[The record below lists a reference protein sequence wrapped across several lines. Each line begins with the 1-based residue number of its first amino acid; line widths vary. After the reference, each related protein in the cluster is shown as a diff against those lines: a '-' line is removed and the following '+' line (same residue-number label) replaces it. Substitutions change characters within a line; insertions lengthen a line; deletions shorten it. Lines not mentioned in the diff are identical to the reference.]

1 MKKIFTVNSTGSYQA
16 KREIIN
22 GRDYYVV
29 PMVPIVEGVHEGL
42 GGAFFFPASEIEAN
56 ATDWNGVPLPI
67 GHPIENGQPV
77 SIKENGFEVQLSV
90 GFVRNSVA
98 QKGKLQAEGCID
110 IEKAKL
116 VNGGIMVLER
126 IEAGLPLEVSTSMFA
141 PAVGPAGVW
150 NGEAYEATLIKY
162 TPDHIALLPDAT
174 GACSIADGCGVRAN
188 KNNSHKES
196 SMKKILQM
204 LQRGASQWLRDNEA
218 SFGAIREQLS
228 QWIERQNSTDRYNW
242 VEDVFQDYFVH
253 EQLMIDPVTQKTLSS
268 KMYKRTYS
276 VDANGIVKVNEDP
289 TEVVQKVEYVPVEP
303 TVNSNIKPNKEEK
316 PEMAKTKKEKIEA
329 LIACPC
335 TRFEEKDRE
344 FLANMSE
351 DQLDKLGISD
361 EALAKLNAA
370 NAAAEEPP
378 KKPAEAPP
386 VPPKANEEPK
396 PKALTAEEYISA
408 APKEIQSVLR
418 QAMNSEKAIKSAIIE
433 KLTANKNC
441 AFTKEQLELKPVD
454 ELQALAKLAQVEIPE
469 PNFTGNAG
477 TVRENASGAV
487 PPMEK
492 AFAAKS

>member
-1 MKKIFTVNSTGSYQA
+1 
-16 KREIIN
+16 
-22 GRDYYVV
+22 
-29 PMVPIVEGVHEGL
+29 
-42 GGAFFFPASEIEAN
+42 
-56 ATDWNGVPLPI
+56 
-67 GHPIENGQPV
+67 
-77 SIKENGFEVQLSV
+77 
-90 GFVRNSVA
+90 
-98 QKGKLQAEGCID
+98 
-110 IEKAKL
+110 
-116 VNGGIMVLER
+116 
-126 IEAGLPLEVSTSMFA
+126 
-141 PAVGPAGVW
+141 
-150 NGEAYEATLIKY
+150 
-162 TPDHIALLPDAT
+162 
-174 GACSIADGCGVRAN
+174 
-188 KNNSHKES
+188 
-196 SMKKILQM
+196 MKKILQM

-253 EQLMIDPVTQKTLSS
+253 EQLMIDPVTQRTLSS

-276 VDANGIVKVNEDP
+276 VDANGVVKVNEDP

-303 TVNSNIKPNKEEK
+303 TVNSNVKPNKEEK

-335 TRFEEKDRE
+335 TRFEDNEKDRE

-351 DQLDKLGISD
+351 EQLDKLGVPD
-361 EALAKLNAA
+361 EVLAKVNAA

-386 VPPKANEEPK
+386 APKINEELK
-396 PKALTAEEYISA
+396 PATKPLTVDEHLATL
-408 APKEIQSVLR
+408 PVPIQSVLR

-441 AFTKEQLELKPVD
+441 TLTKEQLELKPVD

-477 TVRENASGAV
+477 AVRENANGAV

-492 AFAAKS
+492 AFMPKS